1 MKRVRFGDVVER
13 ANTKED
19 RFNTEKKFYVGGEHM
34 ETGEYLVTKRGTIA
48 GSNIGPMFYCGFKA
62 GQVLLAS
69 RSPDLKKA
77 GMVTFDGIC
86 SEKTFVI
93 QTKNE
98 DVLLQTFLPAIV
110 RSEDFWKYANEN
122 QSGSVNHFINW
133 STFAN
138 YEFFLPDIEEQKR
151 VADLLWAFERTK
163 NAYRSL
169 LSKTDELVKSQ
180 FIEMFGE
187 LEINTKNYP
196 VRKLNEI
203 ASFWNGLTYKPTDV
217 VQDGSGTLVLRSSNI
232 QNGALSFEDNVRVS
246 CPIKDKLYV
255 QDYDILMCSRNGSAA
270 LVGKAAIIKN
280 LPEPM
285 TFGAFMMIIRSK
297 YYPYLKTYF
306 EMPAFRN
313 QVTTGTTTINQ
324 ITGGMLNQIELPV
337 PNMDEVLRFERLVEQ
352 SDKSKFE
359 TMQLIDDIINA
370 ERLLICEALNQ

>member
-1 MKRVRFGDVVER
+1 
-13 ANTKED
+13 
-19 RFNTEKKFYVGGEHM
+19 
-34 ETGEYLVTKRGTIA
+34 
-48 GSNIGPMFYCGFKA
+48 
-62 GQVLLAS
+62 
-69 RSPDLKKA
+69 
-77 GMVTFDGIC
+77 
-86 SEKTFVI
+86 
-93 QTKNE
+93 
-98 DVLLQTFLPAIV
+98 
-110 RSEDFWKYANEN
+110 
-122 QSGSVNHFINW
+122 
-133 STFAN
+133 
-138 YEFFLPDIEEQKR
+138 
-151 VADLLWAFERTK
+151 
-163 NAYRSL
+163 
-169 LSKTDELVKSQ
+169 
-180 FIEMFGE
+180 MFGE

-352 SDKSKFE
+352 SDKSKYLYQG
-359 TMQLIDDIINA
+359 TDTHSYR
-370 ERLLICEALNQ
+370 RLLKCQEHLQSKT